1 MEKEIRD
8 MNVKELKALAKERG
22 IKRYYWLR
30 KAQLIE
36 SLETETPPTEAPETE
51 IMEAPENEIME
62 APENEIMEAPENEIM
77 EAPENEIMEAPETE
91 IMEAPETEIM
101 EAPETEIMEAPETE
115 IMEAPETE
123 IMEAPETEIMEAP
136 ETEIMEA
143 PETEI
148 MEAPETEIMD
158 EPVPEIMDEPVP
170 EIKKPVLSPDKMENI
185 SRVSSLV
192 GLAKKQADLVQK
204 AINKFAD
211 WLINY
216 IPEPIRRTVNTRV
229 EKLKKEIKEILEN
242 KKKLSRQEVN
252 TTGESSTAQEVF
264 TNKTEIKLVENGG
277 RVKVYKTTGNLNFD
291 LTDKIME
298 KITPIIET
306 RTKVIHAFSCVIYR
320 GQGEII
326 EYSKTFKAPPGT
338 FSSLDDIKEYIRQC
352 EQKRLDLEDAET
364 WSKAYLPATATYN
377 SKGVYEGRVRFTSVS
392 TKIILSNEPLL
403 GCGPLPKW
411 LADKKCVYAIDKI
424 DDNLC
429 FWRCLVIHQRIMKG
443 EKRPEEKTNRDAL
456 KLARDFYKRP
466 NLKRE
471 NVCPTRLVDFENIAK
486 QFKVNIRLF
495 EPKRNDDKTA
505 WRLVFGKNQ
514 FKKNLPCV
522 DIGLFVYEDHDE
534 KQAEKDN
541 RYLRQGHCFFI
552 KDIELLTKTWECVG
566 CRQRFNRHDNYNRHV
581 TGGTCGG
588 GKTKLICPGEKFE
601 RIMNSTEKVFYGGN
615 KKFSYAA
622 CQWIEKQ
629 SELIGRHI
637 HHALCGHGG
646 EYYVYLYAGKEKD
659 SRAREIPVDGY
670 EPKSNTIFQY
680 HGCKWHGC
688 PCQKRKERNSLEEEL
703 IAEERS
709 ADQRY
714 AKTIELEKKMK
725 EQGFKIVSVWECEKP
740 ELKKKR
746 FCKKFRPYP
755 YFIVY
760 DFEAICQKINE
771 KQTDELTITAKH
783 IPVSVAIN
791 DNLTKK
797 PSFIVEEDPK
807 ELIKKFVVELIK
819 RASEIEE
826 TVCLSNSVLGVYKKF
841 NEDDKGEQYG
851 GYLINEAR
859 VKLSKETAKSYVN
872 WVKQVPVF
880 GFNSGRYDI
889 NMIKEYFV
897 ENLTS
902 LSDVNVAKKESSY
915 MFLSTPNFK
924 FLDIKNFLAPGLS
937 YDAWCRAYG
946 CELQKLAFPYEW
958 FDSFEKLNH
967 IGPVKYEEFY
977 SSLKGGIT
985 ISQEEYQNFCDEFH
999 KRGCVTMKDWLKEY
1013 NLADVEPFIEA
1024 LEKTREQYYPDEIDL
1039 LKDAVSIPGISMTYV
1054 LNKALKMKKKSDP
1067 DLFAPGDPCKC
1078 KCKNDCKKVGCE
1090 KCKEIRDNCK
1100 ICTKNEAYEML
1111 TTGMIGGPS
1120 IVFCRHAEAG
1130 VSKIRSHIYSRSDS
1144 KAGAKLSEDAK
1155 TCRSVL
1161 GLDAN
1166 SLYLFCSGQE
1176 MPCGK
1181 EKVFKCNPDEQDE
1194 IIQNVLNDGLFG
1206 FFEVDIEVPEQKRK
1220 RFSEFCPLFV
1230 ISEVSE
1236 DQIPQHMKDYKI
1248 NTGRKMIKNNK
1259 KLLGVMKAE
1268 KILLYSPLLKWYL
1281 NHGLQVTKIHRYIS
1295 YTSGRPFKWFP
1306 EEVSSARR
1314 AADLDK
1320 NKKQLGDTAKLKGNS
1335 FYGKMIEN
1343 LEKHIST
1350 KFTTDE
1356 KLIDKIFRSP
1366 FFEDLEEINAGVFE
1380 VRQRKRQVTITR
1392 PYQCGIA
1399 VYQLAKL
1406 RMLEFY
1412 YDFLDK
1418 FCDRRD
1424 FELIQMDTDS
1434 FYMALSANDFDDII
1448 KPEMKELYK
1457 EEKKNWLVTDEY
1469 SKRVPGLFKPEF
1481 QEKRMIALT
1490 SKCYYADSGGDEGIK
1505 KFSCKGVSRR
1515 QNEMNWERYRKAL
1528 SGSLDKARNI
1538 GFRKRYNHIVTY
1550 EQSKLGLSAYYDK
1563 RIVHE
1568 DGIHTSCL

>member
-1 MEKEIRD
+1 MFYIKMEKEIRD

-51 IMEAPENEIME
+51 IMEAPE
-62 APENEIMEAPENEIM
+62 
-77 EAPENEIMEAPETE
+77 TE
-91 IMEAPETEIM
+91 D
-101 EAPETEIMEAPETE
+101 MEAPETE

-158 EPVPEIMDEPVP
+158 EPVPEI
-170 EIKKPVLSPDKMENI
+170 KKPVLSPTKMENI

-242 KKKLSRQEVN
+242 KKKLSEQEVN
-252 TTGESSTAQEVF
+252 TTGESSAAKEVV
-264 TNKTEIKLVENGG
+264 TNKTEIKLAENGG
-277 RVKVYKTTGNLNFD
+277 RVKVYKTTGYLNFD
-291 LTDKIME
+291 LTDIIME

-443 EKRPEEKTNRDAL
+443 EKRPEKKTNRDAL

-466 NLKRE
+466 NLKRGDAK
-471 NVCPTRLVDFENIAK
+471 PTRLVDFENIAK

-495 EPKRNDDKTA
+495 EPKRNEDKTA

-615 KKFSYAA
+615 TKFSYAA

-670 EPKSNTIFQY
+670 EPESNTIFQY

-688 PCQKRKERNSLEEEL
+688 PCRKERNSPEEEL
-703 IAEERS
+703 IAE
-709 ADQRY
+709 QRY
-714 AKTIELEKKMK
+714 AKKIELEKKMK

-740 ELKKKR
+740 EMKKKR

-807 ELIKKFVVELIK
+807 KLAERFVVELLK
-819 RASEIEE
+819 RAREIEE
-826 TVCLSNSVLGVYKKF
+826 TVWLSNPVLGVYKKF

-859 VKLSKETAKSYVN
+859 VKLSKETAKSYGN

-902 LSDVNVAKKESSY
+902 LSDVNVAKKENSY

-999 KRGCVTMKDWLKEY
+999 KRGCETMKDWLKEY

-1039 LKDAVSIPGISMTYV
+1039 LKDAVSIPGISMNYV

-1111 TTGMIGGPS
+1111 TKGMIGGPS

-1130 VSKIRSHIYSRSDS
+1130 VSEIRSHIY
-1144 KAGAKLSEDAK
+1144 EDAK
-1155 TCRSVL
+1155 TCLSVL
-1161 GLDAN
+1161 GFDAN

-1181 EKVFKCNPDEQDE
+1181 EKVFKCNLGEKDE
-1194 IIQNVLNDGLFG
+1194 IIQNVLNDKLFG
-1206 FFEVDIEVPEQKRK
+1206 FFEVDIEVPEQLRK
-1220 RFSEFCPLFV
+1220 HFSEFCPLFV
-1230 ISEVSE
+1230 ISEVPE
-1236 DQIPQHMKDYKI
+1236 EQIPQHMKDYKI

-1259 KLLGVMKAE
+1259 KLLGVMKSE

-1314 AADLDK
+1314 EADNDK

-1366 FFEDLEEINAGVFE
+1366 FFDNLEEINKGVFE

-1481 QEKRMIALT
+1481 RGKRMIALT
-1490 SKCYYADSGGDEGIK
+1490 SKCYYADSGGEGIK

-1515 QNEMNWERYRKAL
+1515 QNEMNWERYKNAL
-1528 SGSLDKARNI
+1528 FGSLDKARNI
-1538 GFRKRYNHIVTY
+1538 GFRKRDNHIVTY

>member
-1 MEKEIRD
+1 
-8 MNVKELKALAKERG
+8 
-22 IKRYYWLR
+22 
-30 KAQLIE
+30 
-36 SLETETPPTEAPETE
+36 
-51 IMEAPENEIME
+51 
-62 APENEIMEAPENEIM
+62 
-77 EAPENEIMEAPETE
+77 
-91 IMEAPETEIM
+91 
-101 EAPETEIMEAPETE
+101 
-115 IMEAPETE
+115 
-123 IMEAPETEIMEAP
+123 
-136 ETEIMEA
+136 
-143 PETEI
+143 
-148 MEAPETEIMD
+148 
-158 EPVPEIMDEPVP
+158 
-170 EIKKPVLSPDKMENI
+170 MENI
-185 SRVSSLV
+185 ISSL
-192 GLAKKQADLVQK
+192 ARFTKKQVDSVKK
-204 AINKFAD
+204 AITQYAGQV
-211 WLINY
+211 INLV
-216 IPEPIRRTVNTRV
+216 PEPIRRTVNTV
-229 EKLKKEIKEILEN
+229 TGNLITKINGIFEN
-242 KKKLSRQEVN
+242 KKKLPPNAVEGSSPQQEVVTN
-252 TTGESSTAQEVF
+252 KTEIKSTPNETGESSTAQEVV
-264 TNKTEIKLVENGG
+264 TNKTEIKLAENGG

-291 LTDKIME
+291 LME

-338 FSSLDDIKEYIRQC
+338 FSSLADIKEYIRQC

-364 WSKAYLPATATYN
+364 WSKAYLPATATYA

-424 DDNLC
+424 RDNLC

-443 EKRPEEKTNRDAL
+443 KKRPEEDTNREAL
-456 KLARDFYKRP
+456 KLARDFYRIP

-471 NVCPTRLVDFENIAK
+471 DVKPTRLVDFENIAK

-495 EPKRNDDKTA
+495 EPAKESETAKESKTEEESKTAKESKTA

-534 KQAEKDN
+534 EPAEENK
-541 RYLRQGHCFFI
+541 RYSRQGHCFFI

-646 EYYVYLYAGKEKD
+646 EYYVCLYAGKEKD

-688 PCQKRKERNSLEEEL
+688 PCQKRKERNSLEEE
-703 IAEERS
+703 RS

-725 EQGFKIVSVWECEKP
+725 EQGFKIVSIWECEKP

-760 DFEAICQKINE
+760 DFEAICHKINE
-771 KQTDELTITAKH
+771 KQTDELEITAKH

-807 ELIKKFVVELIK
+807 KLNKKFVVELLK
-819 RASEIEE
+819 RARQIEE
-826 TVCLSNSVLGVYKKF
+826 KVGSANYVLGVRRKM
-841 NEDDKGEQYG
+841 NEDDQGEQYG
-851 GYLINEAR
+851 GYLINEAM

-902 LSDVNVAKKESSY
+902 LSDVNVAKKENSY

-958 FDSFEKLNH
+958 FDSFQKLNH
-967 IGPVKYEEFY
+967 IGPIKYEEFY

-985 ISQEEYQNFCDEFH
+985 ISQEEYQNFCDEFR

-1039 LKDAVSIPGISMTYV
+1039 LKDAVSIPRISMTYV

-1067 DLFAPGDPCKC
+1067 DLFAPGEPCKC
-1078 KCKNDCKKVGCE
+1078 ECSSDDCPKKGCE
-1090 KCKEIRDNCK
+1090 KCKEIRDNCE
-1100 ICTKNEAYEML
+1100 ICTKNEAYEIL
-1111 TTGMIGGPS
+1111 TKGMVGGPS

-1130 VSKIRSHIYSRSDS
+1130 VSKIRSHIYRE
-1144 KAGAKLSEDAK
+1144 EDAK
-1155 TCRSVL
+1155 ICRSVQ

-1181 EKVFKCNPDEQDE
+1181 EKVFHCDPEERDE
-1194 IIQNVLNDGLFG
+1194 IIQNVLNDKLFG
-1206 FFEVDIEVPEQKRK
+1206 FFEVDIEVTEQKRK

-1230 ISEVSE
+1230 ISEVPE

-1248 NTGRKMIKNNK
+1248 NTGRKMSNESRKDSDLFSTSQMVLESRSAGHKNSQ
-1259 KLLGVMKAE
+1259 
-1268 KILLYSPLLKWYL
+1268 IYLLYIR
-1281 NHGLQVTKIHRYIS
+1281 QT
-1295 YTSGRPFKWFP
+1295 FQM
-1306 EEVSSARR
+1306 VS
-1314 AADLDK
+1314 
-1320 NKKQLGDTAKLKGNS
+1320 
-1335 FYGKMIEN
+1335 
-1343 LEKHIST
+1343 
-1350 KFTTDE
+1350 
-1356 KLIDKIFRSP
+1356 
-1366 FFEDLEEINAGVFE
+1366 
-1380 VRQRKRQVTITR
+1380 
-1392 PYQCGIA
+1392 
-1399 VYQLAKL
+1399 
-1406 RMLEFY
+1406 
-1412 YDFLDK
+1412 
-1418 FCDRRD
+1418 
-1424 FELIQMDTDS
+1424 
-1434 FYMALSANDFDDII
+1434 
-1448 KPEMKELYK
+1448 
-1457 EEKKNWLVTDEY
+1457 
-1469 SKRVPGLFKPEF
+1469 
-1481 QEKRMIALT
+1481 
-1490 SKCYYADSGGDEGIK
+1490 
-1505 KFSCKGVSRR
+1505 
-1515 QNEMNWERYRKAL
+1515 
-1528 SGSLDKARNI
+1528 
-1538 GFRKRYNHIVTY
+1538 
-1550 EQSKLGLSAYYDK
+1550 
-1563 RIVHE
+1563 
-1568 DGIHTSCL
+1568 

>member
-51 IMEAPENEIME
+51 IMEAPE
-62 APENEIMEAPENEIM
+62 
-77 EAPENEIMEAPETE
+77 TE

-101 EAPETEIMEAPETE
+101 EA
-115 IMEAPETE
+115 
-123 IMEAPETEIMEAP
+123 
-136 ETEIMEA
+136 
-143 PETEI
+143 
-148 MEAPETEIMD
+148 
-158 EPVPEIMDEPVP
+158 PVPEIMDEPVP

-185 SRVSSLV
+185 SRVSSLL

-211 WLINY
+211 WIINY
-216 IPEPIRRTVNTRV
+216 IPAPIRRTVNTRV

-252 TTGESSTAQEVF
+252 TTGKSSTTQEVF
-264 TNKTEIKLVENGG
+264 KNKTEIKLVENGG

-291 LTDKIME
+291 LTVKIME

-377 SKGVYEGRVRFTSVS
+377 SKGAYEGRVRFTSVS

-471 NVCPTRLVDFENIAK
+471 NVKPTRLVDFENIAK

-495 EPKRNDDKTA
+495 EPRENEDKTA

-522 DIGLFVYEDHDE
+522 DIGFFVYEDHDE

-581 TGGTCGG
+581 TGGTCDG

-615 KKFSYAA
+615 TKFSYAA

-629 SELIGRHI
+629 SELTRRHI

-646 EYYVYLYAGKEKD
+646 EYYVHLYAGKEKN
-659 SRAREIPVDGY
+659 SHAREIPVDGY
-670 EPKSNTIFQY
+670 EPESNTIFQY

-688 PCQKRKERNSLEEEL
+688 PCQKRKERNSLEEAL

-807 ELIKKFVVELIK
+807 KLAERFVVELLK
-819 RASEIEE
+819 RAREIEE
-826 TVCLSNSVLGVYKKF
+826 TVWLSNPVLGVYKKF
-841 NEDDKGEQYG
+841 NEEDKGDQYG

-897 ENLTS
+897 KNLTS
-902 LSDVNVAKKESSY
+902 LSDVNVAKKENSY

-958 FDSFEKLNH
+958 FDSFEKLNQ

-985 ISQEEYQNFCDEFH
+985 MSQEEYQNLCDEFH

-1078 KCKNDCKKVGCE
+1078 KCKNDCQKKGCE
-1090 KCKEIRDNCK
+1090 KCKEIRDNCE

-1130 VSKIRSHIYSRSDS
+1130 VSKIRTHIYSE
-1144 KAGAKLSEDAK
+1144 ADAK

-1166 SLYLFCSGQE
+1166 SLYLFCPGQE

-1181 EKVFKCNPDEQDE
+1181 EKVFKCNTEAKPEQSSAEQDE
-1194 IIQNVLNDGLFG
+1194 IIQNVLNGKLFG

-1230 ISEVSE
+1230 ISEVPE

-1314 AADLDK
+1314 DADNDK

-1418 FCDRRD
+1418 FCDKRD

-1434 FYMALSANDFDDII
+1434 FYMALSANDFDEII
-1448 KPEMKELYK
+1448 KPEMKELYFGDGAQLGS
-1457 EEKKNWLVTDEY
+1457 EAEKKNWLVTDEY
-1469 SKRVPGLFKPEF
+1469 SKRVPGLFKAEF
-1481 QEKRMIALT
+1481 QGKRMIALT
-1490 SKCYYADSGGDEGIK
+1490 SKCYYADSGGEGVK

-1515 QNEMNWERYRKAL
+1515 QNKMNWERYKNAL
-1528 SGSLDKARNI
+1528 FGSLDKARNI
-1538 GFRKRYNHIVTY
+1538 GFRKRDNHIVTY

>member
-1 MEKEIRD
+1 
-8 MNVKELKALAKERG
+8 
-22 IKRYYWLR
+22 
-30 KAQLIE
+30 
-36 SLETETPPTEAPETE
+36 
-51 IMEAPENEIME
+51 
-62 APENEIMEAPENEIM
+62 
-77 EAPENEIMEAPETE
+77 
-91 IMEAPETEIM
+91 
-101 EAPETEIMEAPETE
+101 
-115 IMEAPETE
+115 
-123 IMEAPETEIMEAP
+123 
-136 ETEIMEA
+136 
-143 PETEI
+143 
-148 MEAPETEIMD
+148 
-158 EPVPEIMDEPVP
+158 
-170 EIKKPVLSPDKMENI
+170 MENI
-185 SRVSSLV
+185 ISSLARFTKKQV
-192 GLAKKQADLVQK
+192 DSAKKAISKYAGQVINLV
-204 AINKFAD
+204 
-211 WLINY
+211 
-216 IPEPIRRTVNTRV
+216 PEPIRRTVNTFTGNLIT
-229 EKLKKEIKEILEN
+229 KINGIFEN
-242 KKKLSRQEVN
+242 KKKLPSNAVEESSPQQEVVTN
-252 TTGESSTAQEVF
+252 KTEIKSTPNETGESSTAQEVF
-264 TNKTEIKLVENGG
+264 TNKTEIKLDENGG

-291 LTDKIME
+291 LTDIIME

-338 FSSLDDIKEYIRQC
+338 FSSLADIKEYIRQC

-364 WSKAYLPATATYN
+364 WSKAYLPATATFN
-377 SKGVYEGRVRFTSVS
+377 SKGVYEGRVLFTSVS

-411 LADKKCVYAIDKI
+411 LADKKCIYAIDKI
-424 DDNLC
+424 NDNLC

-443 EKRPEEKTNRDAL
+443 KKRPEEDTNREAL
-456 KLARDFYKRP
+456 KLARDFYRIP

-471 NVCPTRLVDFENIAK
+471 DVKPTRLVDFENIAK

-495 EPKRNDDKTA
+495 EPAKESETAKESKTEEESKTAKESKTA

-534 KQAEKDN
+534 DEDEEDN
-541 RYLRQGHCFFI
+541 RYSRQGHCFFI

-646 EYYVYLYAGKEKD
+646 EYYVHLYAGKEKN
-659 SRAREIPVDGY
+659 SHAREIPVDGY

-688 PCQKRKERNSLEEEL
+688 PCQKRKERNSLE
-703 IAEERS
+703 EERS

-771 KQTDELTITAKH
+771 KQTDELEITAKH

-807 ELIKKFVVELIK
+807 KLIKKFVVELLK
-819 RASEIEE
+819 RARQIEE
-826 TVCLSNSVLGVYKKF
+826 TVWLSNPVLGVYKKF
-841 NEDDKGEQYG
+841 NEDDQGEQYG
-851 GYLINEAR
+851 GYLISEAM

-902 LSDVNVAKKESSY
+902 LSDVNVAKKENSY

-924 FLDIKNFLAPGLS
+924 FLDIKSYLAPGLS

-946 CELQKLAFPYEW
+946 CELQKLSFPYEW
-958 FDSFEKLNH
+958 FDSFKKLNH

-1054 LNKALKMKKKSDP
+1054 LNKALKRKKYSEP
-1067 DLFAPGDPCKC
+1067 DLFAPGEPCKC
-1078 KCKNDCKKVGCE
+1078 ECSSDDCPKKGCE

-1130 VSKIRSHIYSRSDS
+1130 VSKIRSHIYRGSDRE
-1144 KAGAKLSEDAK
+1144 EDAK
-1155 TCRSVL
+1155 ICRSVQ

-1181 EKVFKCNPDEQDE
+1181 EKVFHCDPEEKNE
-1194 IIQNVLNDGLFG
+1194 IIQNVLNDKLFG

-1230 ISEVSE
+1230 ISEVPE
-1236 DQIPQHMKDYKI
+1236 EQIPQHMKDYKI

-1259 KLLGVMKAE
+1259 KLLGVMKTE
-1268 KILLYSPLLKWYL
+1268 KILIYSPLLKWYL

-1295 YTSGRPFKWFP
+1295 YISGRPFKWFP

-1314 AADLDK
+1314 EADNDK

-1424 FELIQMDTDS
+1424 FELTQMDTDS
-1434 FYMALSANDFDDII
+1434 FYMALSANDFDEII

-1469 SKRVPGLFKPEF
+1469 SKRVPGLFKAEF
-1481 QEKRMIALT
+1481 QGKRMIALT
-1490 SKCYYADSGGDEGIK
+1490 SKCYFADNGKEEGVK

-1515 QNEMNWERYRKAL
+1515 QNKMNWERYKNAL
-1528 SGSLDKARNI
+1528 FGSLDKARNI
-1538 GFRKRYNHIVTY
+1538 GFRKRDNHIVTY

>member
-1 MEKEIRD
+1 MEKEIRN

-36 SLETETPPTEAPETE
+36 SLETETPPT
-51 IMEAPENEIME
+51 
-62 APENEIMEAPENEIM
+62 

-115 IMEAPETE
+115 IMEAPETEIMEATETE

-170 EIKKPVLSPDKMENI
+170 EIKKAVLSPTKMENI

-211 WLINY
+211 WIINY
-216 IPEPIRRTVNTRV
+216 IPAPIRRTVNTRV
-229 EKLKKEIKEILEN
+229 EKLKKEIKEILEI

-306 RTKVIHAFSCVIYR
+306 RTKVIQAFSCVIYR

-429 FWRCLVIHQRIMKG
+429 LWRCLVIHQRIMKG
-443 EKRPEEKTNRDAL
+443 EKRPEKKKTNRDAL

-471 NVCPTRLVDFENIAK
+471 NVKPTRLVDFENIAQ

-495 EPKRNDDKTA
+495 EPRENEDKTA

-541 RYLRQGHCFFI
+541 RYSRQGHCFFI

-601 RIMNSTEKVFYGGN
+601 QIMNSTEKVFYGGN
-615 KKFSYAA
+615 TKFSYAA

-646 EYYVYLYAGKEKD
+646 EYYVHLYAGKEKN
-659 SRAREIPVDGY
+659 SHAREIPVDGY

-688 PCQKRKERNSLEEEL
+688 PCQKRKERNSLEEAL
-703 IAEERS
+703 IAE
-709 ADQRY
+709 QRY

-771 KQTDELTITAKH
+771 KQTDELEITAKH

-807 ELIKKFVVELIK
+807 ELNKKFVVELLK

-826 TVCLSNSVLGVYKKF
+826 KVGSANYVLGVRRKM
-841 NEDDKGEQYG
+841 NEDDKGDQYG
-851 GYLINEAR
+851 GYLINEER
-859 VKLSKETAKSYVN
+859 VKLAKETAKSYVN

-902 LSDVNVAKKESSY
+902 LSDVNVAKKENSY

-1054 LNKALKMKKKSDP
+1054 LNKALKIKKKSDP

-1078 KCKNDCKKVGCE
+1078 KCKNDCQKKGCE
-1090 KCKEIRDNCK
+1090 KCKEIRDNCE

-1130 VSKIRSHIYSRSDS
+1130 VSKIRSHIYRE
-1144 KAGAKLSEDAK
+1144 ADAK

-1161 GLDAN
+1161 GLDSN

-1181 EKVFKCNPDEQDE
+1181 EKVFKCNTGEKNE
-1194 IIQNVLNDGLFG
+1194 IIQNVLNDKLFG

-1230 ISEVSE
+1230 ISEVPE
-1236 DQIPQHMKDYKI
+1236 EQIPQHMKDYKI

-1306 EEVSSARR
+1306 EEVSSVRR
-1314 AADLDK
+1314 DADNDK
-1320 NKKQLGDTAKLKGNS
+1320 NKKQLSVTAKLKGNS

-1356 KLIDKIFRSP
+1356 KLIDKIFRSL
-1366 FFEDLEEINAGVFE
+1366 FSKIL
-1380 VRQRKRQVTITR
+1380 
-1392 PYQCGIA
+1392 
-1399 VYQLAKL
+1399 
-1406 RMLEFY
+1406 
-1412 YDFLDK
+1412 
-1418 FCDRRD
+1418 
-1424 FELIQMDTDS
+1424 
-1434 FYMALSANDFDDII
+1434 
-1448 KPEMKELYK
+1448 
-1457 EEKKNWLVTDEY
+1457 KK
-1469 SKRVPGLFKPEF
+1469 
-1481 QEKRMIALT
+1481 
-1490 SKCYYADSGGDEGIK
+1490 
-1505 KFSCKGVSRR
+1505 
-1515 QNEMNWERYRKAL
+1515 
-1528 SGSLDKARNI
+1528 
-1538 GFRKRYNHIVTY
+1538 
-1550 EQSKLGLSAYYDK
+1550 
-1563 RIVHE
+1563 
-1568 DGIHTSCL
+1568 

>member
-1 MEKEIRD
+1 MEKEIRY

-36 SLETETPPTEAPETE
+36 SLETETPPTEAPET
-51 IMEAPENEIME
+51 
-62 APENEIMEAPENEIM
+62 EIM

-148 MEAPETEIMD
+148 MDEPVPEIM
-158 EPVPEIMDEPVP
+158 EAPVPEIMDEPVP
-170 EIKKPVLSPDKMENI
+170 EIKKPVLSPTKMENI
-185 SRVSSLV
+185 STVSSLV

-229 EKLKKEIKEILEN
+229 EKLKKQIKEILEN

-306 RTKVIHAFSCVIYR
+306 RTKVIQAFSCVIYR

-338 FSSLDDIKEYIRQC
+338 FSSLDDIKEYICQC

-429 FWRCLVIHQRIMKG
+429 FWRCLVFHQRIMKG
-443 EKRPEEKTNRDAL
+443 EKRPEKKTNRDAL

-471 NVCPTRLVDFENIAK
+471 NVKPTRLVDFENIAK

-495 EPKRNDDKTA
+495 EPRENEDKTA

-581 TGGTCGG
+581 TGGTCDG
-588 GKTKLICPGEKFE
+588 GKTKLICPGEQFE

-615 KKFSYAA
+615 TKFSYAA

-629 SELIGRHI
+629 SELTGRHI

-646 EYYVYLYAGKEKD
+646 EYYVHLYAGKEKN
-659 SRAREIPVDGY
+659 SHAREIPVDGY
-670 EPKSNTIFQY
+670 EPESNTIFQY

-688 PCQKRKERNSLEEEL
+688 PCQKRKERNSLEEER

-807 ELIKKFVVELIK
+807 KLAERFVVELLK
-819 RASEIEE
+819 RAREIEE
-826 TVCLSNSVLGVYKKF
+826 TVWLSNPVLGVYKKI

-902 LSDVNVAKKESSY
+902 LSDVNVAKKENSY

-977 SSLKGGIT
+977 SSLKGGIN

-999 KRGCVTMKDWLKEY
+999 KRGCLTMKDWLKEY

-1078 KCKNDCKKVGCE
+1078 KCKNDCQKVGCE

-1130 VSKIRSHIYSRSDS
+1130 VSKIRSRIYSRCDS

-1181 EKVFKCNPDEQDE
+1181 EKVFKCNPEQSSEEQDE
-1194 IIQNVLNDGLFG
+1194 LIQNVLNDELFG

-1220 RFSEFCPLFV
+1220 HFSEFCPLFV
-1230 ISEVSE
+1230 ISEVPE

-1281 NHGLQVTKIHRYIS
+1281 NHGLQITKIHRYIS

-1314 AADLDK
+1314 AADQDK

-1434 FYMALSANDFDDII
+1434 FYMALSAEDFDEII

-1469 SKRVPGLFKPEF
+1469 SKRVPGLFKAEF
-1481 QEKRMIALT
+1481 QGKRMIALT
-1490 SKCYYADSGGDEGIK
+1490 SKCYFADSGGEAGAKLGGDEGIK

-1515 QNEMNWERYRKAL
+1515 QNKMNWERYKNAL
-1528 SGSLDKARNI
+1528 FGSLDKARNI
-1538 GFRKRYNHIVTY
+1538 GFRKRDNHIVTY

>member
-1 MEKEIRD
+1 MWKSI
-8 MNVKELKALAKERG
+8 
-22 IKRYYWLR
+22 
-30 KAQLIE
+30 
-36 SLETETPPTEAPETE
+36 
-51 IMEAPENEIME
+51 
-62 APENEIMEAPENEIM
+62 
-77 EAPENEIMEAPETE
+77 
-91 IMEAPETEIM
+91 
-101 EAPETEIMEAPETE
+101 
-115 IMEAPETE
+115 
-123 IMEAPETEIMEAP
+123 
-136 ETEIMEA
+136 
-143 PETEI
+143 
-148 MEAPETEIMD
+148 
-158 EPVPEIMDEPVP
+158 
-170 EIKKPVLSPDKMENI
+170 
-185 SRVSSLV
+185 SSL
-192 GLAKKQADLVQK
+192 ARFTKKQVDSVKK
-204 AINKFAD
+204 AISQYAGQV
-211 WLINY
+211 INLV
-216 IPEPIRRTVNTRV
+216 PEPIRRTVNTV
-229 EKLKKEIKEILEN
+229 TGNLMTKINEIFEI
-242 KKKLSRQEVN
+242 KKKLPPNAVEESSPQQEVVTN
-252 TTGESSTAQEVF
+252 KTEIKSTPNETGESSTTQEVF

-326 EYSKTFKAPPGT
+326 EYSKTFKAPSGT
-338 FSSLDDIKEYIRQC
+338 FSSLADIKEYIRQC

-377 SKGVYEGRVRFTSVS
+377 SKGVYEGRVLFTSVS

-411 LADKKCVYAIDKI
+411 LADKKCIYAIDKI
-424 DDNLC
+424 NDNLC
-429 FWRCLVIHQRIMKG
+429 FWRCLAIHQRIMKG
-443 EKRPEEKTNRDAL
+443 KKRPEEDTNREAL
-456 KLARDFYKRP
+456 KLARDFYRKP

-471 NVCPTRLVDFENIAK
+471 DVKPTRLVDFENIAK

-495 EPKRNDDKTA
+495 ELAKGSKTV
-505 WRLVFGKNQ
+505 WKLVFGKNQ

-522 DIGLFVYEDHDE
+522 DIGLFVYGDYDEDEDE
-534 KQAEKDN
+534 EDKRDS
-541 RYLRQGHCFFI
+541 RQGHCFFI
-552 KDIELLTKTWECVG
+552 KDIELLTKLWECGG
-566 CRQRFNRHDNYNRHV
+566 CGQRFNDHRNYNRHV

-588 GKTKLICPGEKFE
+588 EKTKLICPGTKFR
-601 RIMNSTEKVFYGGN
+601 RIMNSSEKVFYGEN
-615 KKFSYAA
+615 TNFSYAA

-629 SELIGRHI
+629 SELIGKHI
-637 HHALCGHGG
+637 HHALCGHG
-646 EYYVYLYAGKEKD
+646 EEFSVIISGKK
-659 SRAREIPVDGY
+659 IFVNGY
-670 EPKSNTIFQY
+670 EPKTRTIFQY

-688 PCQKRKERNSLEEEL
+688 PCQKERNSLDEKKY
-703 IAEERS
+703 S
-709 ADQRY
+709 
-714 AKTIELEKKMK
+714 KTIELQEKMK
-725 EQGFKIVSVWECEKP
+725 EQGFKLFSVWECEKP
-740 ELKKKR
+740 ELKKMELEKE
-746 FCKKFRPYP
+746 FRPYP

-760 DFEAICQKINE
+760 DFEALHKKMDE
-771 KQTDELTITAKH
+771 SQTEELVITSRH
-783 IPVSVAIN
+783 VPVSVAIN
-791 DNLTKK
+791 DNLTNE
-797 PSFIVEEDPK
+797 SVFIVDQDPGNLINSFMEELKKRQIKIAQMVECLYPQPESDDGKKKKEDP
-807 ELIKKFVVELIK
+807 IW
-819 RASEIEE
+819 R
-826 TVCLSNSVLGVYKKF
+826 
-841 NEDDKGEQYG
+841 
-851 GYLINEAR
+851 
-859 VKLSKETAKSYVN
+859 N
-872 WVKQVPVF
+872 WVNQVPVF

-897 ENLTS
+897 KNLAII
-902 LSDVNVAKKESSY
+902 SDVNVAKKENSY
-915 MFLSTPNFK
+915 MFLSTSNFK
-924 FLDIKNFLAPGLS
+924 FLDIKNYLAPGLS

-967 IGPVKYEEFY
+967 KGPVKYEEFY

-985 ISQEEYQNFCDEFH
+985 ISQEEYQNFCDEFY

-1013 NLADVEPFIEA
+1013 NLADVTPFIEA

-1039 LKDAVSIPGISMTYV
+1039 LKDAVSIPGISMMYV
-1054 LNKALKMKKKSDP
+1054 LNEALKQKKYSEP
-1067 DLFAPGDPCKC
+1067 DLFAPGEPCKC
-1078 KCKNDCKKVGCE
+1078 ECSSDDCGKTEGCE
-1090 KCKEIRDNCK
+1090 NCKEIRDNCK

-1120 IVFCRHAEAG
+1120 IVFCRYADAG
-1130 VSKIRSHIYSRSDS
+1130 VSKIRSHIYTH
-1144 KAGAKLSEDAK
+1144 ADAK
-1155 TCRSVL
+1155 ICRSVQ

-1181 EKVFKCNPDEQDE
+1181 EKVFHCDSSEEQDE
-1194 IIQNVLNDGLFG
+1194 IIQNVLNDELFG

-1230 ISEVSE
+1230 ISEVPE

-1268 KILLYSPLLKWYL
+1268 KILIYSPLLKWYL

-1314 AADLDK
+1314 AADQDK

-1343 LEKHIST
+1343 LEKHMNT
-1350 KFTTDE
+1350 KFTTNE
-1356 KLIDKIFRSP
+1356 KLIDEIFRSP
-1366 FFEDLEEINAGVFE
+1366 FFEDLEEISNGAFE

-1434 FYMALSANDFDDII
+1434 FYMALSINDFDDII

-1469 SKRVPGLFKPEF
+1469 SKRVPGLFKAEF
-1481 QEKRMIALT
+1481 QGKRMIALT
-1490 SKCYYADSGGDEGIK
+1490 SKCYFADSGKDEGVK

-1515 QNEMNWERYRKAL
+1515 QNKMNWERYRKAL
-1528 SGSLDKARNI
+1528 FGSHDKARNI
-1538 GFRKRYNHIVTY
+1538 GFRKRDNHIVTY

-1568 DGIHTSCL
+1568 DGIHTSFL

>member
-51 IMEAPENEIME
+51 IMEAPE
-62 APENEIMEAPENEIM
+62 
-77 EAPENEIMEAPETE
+77 TE

-101 EAPETEIMEAPETE
+101 EAAETEIMEAAETE
-115 IMEAPETE
+115 IMEAAETE
-123 IMEAPETEIMEAP
+123 IMEAAETEIMEA
-136 ETEIMEA
+136 
-143 PETEI
+143 
-148 MEAPETEIMD
+148 
-158 EPVPEIMDEPVP
+158 PVPEIMDEPVP

-192 GLAKKQADLVQK
+192 GWAKKQADLVQK

-211 WLINY
+211 WIINY

-229 EKLKKEIKEILEN
+229 EKLKKEIKDFLEN

-471 NVCPTRLVDFENIAK
+471 NVKPTRLVDFENIAK

-495 EPKRNDDKTA
+495 EPRENEDKTA

-522 DIGLFVYEDHDE
+522 DIGLFVYEDHNE

-581 TGGTCGG
+581 TGGTCDG

-615 KKFSYAA
+615 TKFSYAA

-629 SELIGRHI
+629 SELTGRHI

-646 EYYVYLYAGKEKD
+646 EYYVHLYAGKEKN
-659 SRAREIPVDGY
+659 SHAREIPVDGY
-670 EPKSNTIFQY
+670 EPESNTIFQY

-688 PCQKRKERNSLEEEL
+688 PCQKRKERNSLEEAL
-703 IAEERS
+703 IAE
-709 ADQRY
+709 QRY

-807 ELIKKFVVELIK
+807 KLAERFVVELLK
-819 RASEIEE
+819 RAREIEE
-826 TVCLSNSVLGVYKKF
+826 TVWLSNPVLGVRRNM
-841 NEDDKGEQYG
+841 NEDDKGDQYG
-851 GYLINEAR
+851 GYSINEAR

-897 ENLTS
+897 KNLTS
-902 LSDVNVAKKESSY
+902 LSDVNVAKKENSY
-915 MFLSTPNFK
+915 MFLSTPNSK

-1067 DLFAPGDPCKC
+1067 DLFAPGDQCKC
-1078 KCKNDCKKVGCE
+1078 KCKNDCQKKGCE
-1090 KCKEIRDNCK
+1090 KCKEIRDNCE

-1130 VSKIRSHIYSRSDS
+1130 VSKIRSHIYSE
-1144 KAGAKLSEDAK
+1144 ADAK

-1181 EKVFKCNPDEQDE
+1181 EKVFKCNPEAKPEQSSAEQDE
-1194 IIQNVLNDGLFG
+1194 IIQNVLNDKLFG

-1230 ISEVSE
+1230 ISEVPE

-1314 AADLDK
+1314 DADNDK

-1356 KLIDKIFRSP
+1356 KLIDKIFRCP

-1434 FYMALSANDFDDII
+1434 FYMALSANDFDEII

-1469 SKRVPGLFKPEF
+1469 SKRVPGLFKAEF
-1481 QEKRMIALT
+1481 QGKRMIALT
-1490 SKCYYADSGGDEGIK
+1490 SKCYYADSGGEGVK

-1515 QNEMNWERYRKAL
+1515 QNKMNWERYKNAL
-1528 SGSLDKARNI
+1528 FGSLDKARNI
-1538 GFRKRYNHIVTY
+1538 GFRKRDNHIVTY